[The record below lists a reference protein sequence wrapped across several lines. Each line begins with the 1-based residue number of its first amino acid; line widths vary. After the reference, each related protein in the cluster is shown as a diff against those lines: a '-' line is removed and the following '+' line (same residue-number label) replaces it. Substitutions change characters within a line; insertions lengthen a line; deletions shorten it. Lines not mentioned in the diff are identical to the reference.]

1 MIGMLKGTV
10 WQIDDEKVILD
21 VNGVGYVLN
30 VPSGSLIRLREGE
43 DKVFYTHLQ
52 VREDDLS
59 LYGFSNLEEK
69 NLFTLLL
76 GVSGIGPKAALA
88 ILSVYPPQQVKAAI
102 IREDV
107 AQLTQV
113 PGIGGKTAKRL
124 ILELKEKIK
133 DAVLEYGEAEMAP
146 AAASSAGEAFDTLL
160 VLGFSRIEARD
171 ALNRIKNI
179 DEYTIEEQVREALK
193 HLAVRNR
200 T

>member
-133 DAVLEYGEAEMAP
+133 DAVLEYGEAEVAP

-171 ALNRIKNI
+171 ALNKVKNI